1 VRVLP
6 RSVLE
11 TERPRGTDTYLHG
24 STPGTPRNPAA
35 LGEVTAQA
43 CVQDGDPRTP
53 GFVRMPERDRSP
65 IPHLADITLLTHK
78 LTL

>member
-1 VRVLP
+1 MRVLP

-24 STPGTPRNPAA
+24 STPQTPRNPAA
-35 LGEVTAQA
+35 LGEITTRAASTTAIYE
-43 CVQDGDPRTP
+43 RP

-65 IPHLADITLLTHK
+65 IPRLADITLLTHK